1 MRASR
6 LVSILL
12 ILQARGRVTASALAG
27 ELEVSVRTVYR
38 DLADLGAAGVP
49 VYGERGEGGGYQ
61 LLDGYRTNLT
71 GLTSDEASAL
81 LLTGASGAVA
91 ELGLGTLLATTRLK
105 LLAAVP
111 PGLRDVATRA
121 EQRFHVDPGIWAHQP
136 PRDQHRVQTVA
147 HAIWHDRQV
156 RMTYAR
162 GGGHTSQ
169 RTLHP
174 LGLVHKTGSWYLV
187 ATDHPDHVP
196 RVYRADRIRAVH
208 ELDSDVQRPDDFDLA
223 AFWAAWETD
232 YASSLPTFTA
242 EVRLGPRALRYRDA
256 IGPLAPRVATERDA
270 DADGWVRQTLLFDGL
285 HAAAAALL
293 ALAPDVE
300 VLEPAELRDY
310 LAETAQQILDRNRI
324 PLGSPT

>member
-12 ILQARGRVTASALAG
+12 ILQARGRVTASALAE

-121 EQRFHVDPGIWAHQP
+121 EQRFHVDPGIWAHQR
-136 PRDQHRVQTVA
+136 PRDQHHVQTVA
-147 HAIWHDRQV
+147 RAIWHDRQV

-162 GGGHTSQ
+162 ADGHASQ

-187 ATDHPDHVP
+187 ATDHPDNVP
-196 RVYRADRIRAVH
+196 RVYRADRIRAMH
-208 ELDSDVQRPDDFDLA
+208 EINSEVQRPDDFDLA
-223 AFWAAWETD
+223 RFWAAWEAD
-232 YASSLPTFTA
+232 YAKNLPTFAA
-242 EVRLGPRALRYRDA
+242 EVRLGLRAQRYRDT
-256 IGPLAPRVATERDA
+256 IGPLAPRVAAECEA
-270 DADGWVRQTLLFDGL
+270 DADGWVRQTLLFNNL
-285 HAAAAALL
+285 QVASAALL

-300 VLEPAELRDY
+300 VLEPAELRHY
-310 LAETAQQILDRNRI
+310 LAETAQQVVDRCQRRRE
-324 PLGSPT
+324 GS